1 MLRNHEGRLN
11 NPERK
16 HCDKPVWGWVF
27 VVVSRLSLV
36 VTCWLL
42 PLQSRGSTV
51 CGLRAQWLRCVGS
64 LIEVLRLSCPAAC
77 ETLVP
82 PSGIEPASLVLD
94 GGLLTTG
101 SPGKSQ
107 SKILF
112 SGWDWEPLI
121 SLAPPR
127 AQLSLSSPSPYLPQG
142 LWF

>member
-16 HCDKPVWGWVF
+16 HCDKLVWGWVF
-27 VVVSRLSLV
+27 IGASRLSLV

-42 PLQSRGSTV
+42 LLQSRGSRA
-51 CGLRAQWLRCVGS
+51 CGLRAQWLRRVGS
-64 LIEVLRLSCPAAC
+64 LIEVRRLSCPAAC

-82 PSGIEPASLVLD
+82 PSRIEPASPVLK

-112 SGWDWEPLI
+112 SGWDWEPLT

-127 AQLSLSSPSPYLPQG
+127 AQVPLSSPSPYLPQG